1 MIVLEPS
8 RDQAQV
14 LCAGEAQEKAPRC
27 PGVYRFF
34 SDENVLL
41 YVGKSIDIRTR
52 LNSHF
57 ADAKQPGR
65 HQKLMRA
72 VRRVEC
78 ELTAGET
85 GALLVENAAIKAET
99 PLYNRRQRR
108 SRKLWTQRLEED
120 AKGFLQVV
128 SSDFCPAGRRL
139 ESVFGLFRSKHHLE
153 DSLRSVAREEGL
165 CLRVLGFDRGRGP
178 CFQHQLGRCAGACA
192 GAETPAAHNQRLLEC
207 LETQRIA
214 AWPFPGP
221 VILEEVRQERLHEQQ
236 PKRQFHVLDN
246 WSYLG
251 TFKRRDHALRK
262 AQADNALNFDRDSYR
277 IAFRAFRD
285 DTCTI
290 LDGASGDLLDNPF
303 GPITTP

>member
-1 MIVLEPS
+1 MPLPN
-8 RDQAQV
+8 RNQAQV

-34 SDENVLL
+34 SNEDVLL

-57 ADAKQPGR
+57 TDAKQPGR
-65 HQKLMRA
+65 HQQLMGS

-85 GALLVENAAIKAET
+85 GALLIENAAIKGEA

-108 SRKLWTQRLEED
+108 SRKLWTQRLQQD
-120 AKGFLQVV
+120 NHGFLQVIA
-128 SSDFCPAGRRL
+128 SDFCPSGRRN
-139 ESVFGLFRSKHHLE
+139 ESVFGLFRSRHHLE
-153 DSLRSVAREEGL
+153 ERLRSIAREQRL
-165 CLRVLGFDRGRGP
+165 CLRVLGYDRGRGP
-178 CFQHQLGRCAGACA
+178 CFQHQLARCAGACA
-192 GAETPAAHNQRLLEC
+192 GAETAQAHNERLLAS
-207 LETQRIA
+207 LESQRIA

-221 VILEEVRQERLHEQQ
+221 VLLEEERRERLHEQQ

-251 TFKRRDHALRK
+251 TFNRRDQALHTARADK
-262 AQADNALNFDRDSYR
+262 ALSFDRDSYR

-285 DTCTI
+285 DACAV
-290 LDGASGDLLDNPF
+290 LDGATGESLHNPF
-303 GPITTP
+303 GPLTKP